1 MAGRAVVVGKVAD
14 IHPGEMR
21 AVTVDGTAIAVA
33 NVGGRFYAFDDTC
46 THEACSLADGFLE
59 GTVVT
64 CPCHGAE
71 FDVTD
76 GHVVAPPAP
85 APVSCY
91 PVRVE
96 GDRIV
101 VEV

>member
-1 MAGRAVVVGKVAD
+1 MAGRAVVVGRVAD
-14 IHPGEMR
+14 IEPGEIR
-21 AVTVDGTAIAVA
+21 AVTVEGNPIAVA
-33 NVGGRFYAFDDTC
+33 NVGGRFYAIDDTC
-46 THEACSLADGFLE
+46 THEACSLADGVLD
-59 GTVVT
+59 GPVVT

-85 APVSCY
+85 APVRCY

-96 GDRIV
+96 GGQIV